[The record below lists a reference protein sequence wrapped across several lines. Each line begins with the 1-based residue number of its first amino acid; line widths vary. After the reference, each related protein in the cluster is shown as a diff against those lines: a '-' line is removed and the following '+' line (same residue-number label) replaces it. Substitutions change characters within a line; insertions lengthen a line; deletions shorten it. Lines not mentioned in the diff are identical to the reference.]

1 MSWKQYIQDGTTAVW
16 QGDFASAEKLLKL
29 ALQFAKEHFSQRD
42 SRTALTLSLLGHVYF
57 RTGDYARAEKLLE
70 PALKMHTDSKF
81 LNDPCVLMDLYCLAQ
96 IKSAA
101 GKNDEACRLLDD
113 TMDKLQSA
121 HAFQPQIVAYGIGG
135 LMQLAS
141 EIRNATTSSAPAPE
155 PKPTPASAPEPE
167 PAPAP
172 PAAPAAPEPLPLPQM
187 ELKQTANP
195 GDIWQQQFQT
205 GLASMKTDD
214 AEYDE
219 LITAYLN
226 FESAYRLAT
235 DLFPADDMRLI
246 ATIKGLADASTKLRL
261 FDQAENLYRQ
271 AIGQAKSSK
280 ANAAA
285 AGNSIRLAL
294 GFMYVEAGRFS
305 FAKSIFDEEN
315 IDDLPREAEPLR
327 KRVEHAVEIL
337 RIYDQAQNL
346 ISQAEVAEQM
356 EDFDKA
362 AKLANTAVSQL
373 KQAFPPQHI
382 EHARVLRYRSSLLR
396 KIGNDDQATELEKR
410 AERIEKSNRAQE
422 DEWVRRTAELPRID
436 SNPVPV

>member
-1 MSWKQYIQDGTTAVW
+1 MSWKQYIQDGTAAVW
-16 QGDFASAEKLLKL
+16 QGDFASAEKVLKL
-29 ALQFAKEHFSQRD
+29 ALQYAKEHFSQRD
-42 SRTALTLSLLGHVYF
+42 SRTALTLSLLGHAYF

-96 IKSAA
+96 IKSAG

-121 HAFQPQIVAYGIGG
+121 HAYQPQIVAYGIGG

-141 EIRNATTSSAPAPE
+141 DIRNATARSAPAPE
-155 PKPTPASAPEPE
+155 PA
-167 PAPAP
+167 PAPAE
-172 PAAPAAPEPLPLPQM
+172 PEPLPLPQM

-346 ISQAEVAEQM
+346 MSQAEVAEQM

-396 KIGNDDQATELEKR
+396 KIGNDDQAGELEKR
-410 AERIEKSNRAQE
+410 ADRIEKSNRAQ
-422 DEWVRRTAELPRID
+422 DEEWARRTAELPRVD